1 MSTALFVQT
10 LNALSDLEE
19 IERPGRAVEAGTQ
32 KEKKVPFLELSSVSE
47 AACRF
52 SFNLHGG
59 PAGWALAGSLL
70 LR

>member
-19 IERPGRAVEAGTQ
+19 IRAVEAGTR

-47 AACRF
+47 ATCRF
-52 SFNLHGG
+52 SFNLHDG
-59 PAGWALAGSLL
+59 PADWALAGSLL